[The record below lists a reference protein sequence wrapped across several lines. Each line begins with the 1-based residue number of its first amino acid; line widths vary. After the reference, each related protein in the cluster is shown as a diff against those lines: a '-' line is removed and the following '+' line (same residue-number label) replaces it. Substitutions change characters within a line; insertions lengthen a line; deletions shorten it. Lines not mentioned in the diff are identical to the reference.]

1 MPKCNRIVI
10 PDLPHHI
17 CHRGNLGQDVFFLDS
32 DRTLYLGLLN
42 EHSQVH
48 RVTIQAY
55 CLMSNH
61 IHVIA
66 TPQDS
71 SGLHRTFQRVQG
83 DYARALHTR
92 LNRRGNLWHGRFRS
106 AAMDED
112 YFWAAMVYVEQN
124 PVRAGIVTSAEAWT
138 WSSARAHAEEY
149 PDTML
154 DLTRWRTRYTAE
166 RWKECLKLGLRDSSI
181 LERIRQSTKNGRPAA
196 SEAFLRDLE
205 TSLGV
210 RLCPKRTGRPA
221 ANLRNAVAG

>member
-61 IHVIA
+61 VHVIA

-124 PVRAGIVTSAEAWT
+124 PVRAGIVTAAEAWT
-138 WSSARAHAEEY
+138 WSSARAHAEEH
-149 PDTML
+149 PDPML
-154 DLTRWRTRYTAE
+154 ELDPLANQIYGRAMEGVPEARSEGLLVPRTNPAVDPE
-166 RWKECLKLGLRDSSI
+166 RSSS
-181 LERIRQSTKNGRPAA
+181 R
-196 SEAFLRDLE
+196 
-205 TSLGV
+205 V
-210 RLCPKRTGRPA
+210 
-221 ANLRNAVAG
+221 